1 MNDSNQRRRIAIV
14 VTSELTASTFVDGF
28 AGFAAQQGNEVFV
41 VADSIEPKR
50 LSKGEGVLHQL
61 PVSMAREPQP
71 FQDLS
76 SLFTLLWT
84 LRRIDPEILVYATP
98 KASLLASIA
107 GFGLRIPIRIYQLW
121 GLRLE
126 TTTGLKRRILGSL
139 EWLTSRL
146 SKVVL
151 ANSASLSNLYRS
163 LGLNAGRR
171 LEMIGHGSSH
181 GVDTSYFSQYAVYS
195 KMDHET
201 ASMLES
207 RRDEIK
213 IGFVG
218 RLHPDKGIHTLFR
231 ALDLIAETGTNA
243 TLILVGGD
251 EGVELELKSN
261 DAITKMVVGHV
272 NDPRPYY
279 AAMDV
284 LVLPSL
290 REGFPNVVLEAAA
303 MSVPSIVSDGTGVV
317 DSVVDGETGLVVPI
331 EDAQELA
338 NALLRLIADEDLR
351 TSLGAAARVRAQ
363 RDFEQKD
370 VWESTLAHIT
380 EIQK

>member
-14 VTSELTASTFVDGF
+14 VTSELTASTFVEGF

-41 VADSIEPKR
+41 VADSIEPMR
-50 LSKGEGVLHQL
+50 LSKGEGVLHQI

-71 FQDLS
+71 FQDLG
-76 SLFTLLWT
+76 SLFTLLRT

-201 ASMLES
+201 ASMLED

-218 RLHPDKGIHTLFR
+218 RLHPDKGIHTLFK

-317 DSVVDGETGLVVPI
+317 DSVVDGETGLVVPV

-351 TSLGAAARVRAQ
+351 TSLGVAARVRAQ

-370 VWESTLAHIT
+370 VWESTLTHIT
-380 EIQK
+380 GIQK